1 MILAYF
7 TKFIIDTKI
16 TKGGLKE
23 TTLLHFYVHPALAFS
38 FSHIIG
44 NGRQV
49 HFEQQKV
56 AQNEHK
62 IQAVYQNVFCQQ
74 E

>member
-16 TKGGLKE
+16 TKESLKE

-44 NGRQV
+44 KGRQV
-49 HFEQQKV
+49 HFEQQK
-56 AQNEHK
+56 
-62 IQAVYQNVFCQQ
+62 
-74 E
+74 